1 MVEDEALRNLAQ
13 ANAKA
18 RHLLYL
24 HVLLRQRSCHR
35 QNKQSETESSPPIRV
50 F

>member
-1 MVEDEALRNLAQ
+1 VVEDEALRNLAQ

-18 RHLLYL
+18 RHLFHV

-35 QNKQSETESSPPIRV
+35 QNQQSETESFPMRV